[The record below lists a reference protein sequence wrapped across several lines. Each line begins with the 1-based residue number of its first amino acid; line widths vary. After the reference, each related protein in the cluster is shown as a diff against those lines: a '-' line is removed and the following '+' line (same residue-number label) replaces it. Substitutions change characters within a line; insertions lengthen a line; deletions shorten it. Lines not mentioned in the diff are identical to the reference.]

1 MIPTMTGKLQPLDE
15 KFPIV
20 GPDGRPTLYFIRWAQ
35 QRQIDIG
42 EAITAAQALE
52 IVQNFI
58 DDYEIQ
64 AGDGIDI
71 VPDGKLTSN
80 PTISADVQALLDQI
94 SVDHGAVLYRDAS
107 AWQALAPGTAGYFL
121 KTNGP
126 GADPE
131 WAAGGGGGGGGGMT
145 LIADFTA
152 TGSETVASFTGI
164 PSTFKALR
172 LLTFARS
179 SASAN
184 DVRLV
189 LQFNGSSS
197 NIYDWRQFF
206 NGSLVLINNDTEA
219 RIQQVAGAFV
229 ASGIFDMGVL
239 DIFNYASTVGTK
251 GAVWSCTNSEGSN
264 YRDLRGSFRWRNT
277 SAINRIDVRIANG
290 NYVAGSY
297 IALYGY

>member
-1 MIPTMTGKLQPLDE
+1 MTGKLQPLDE

-20 GPDGRPTLYFIRWAQ
+20 GPDGRPTLYFTRWAQ

-42 EAITAAQALE
+42 EAITAQQALQ
-52 IVQNFI
+52 IVQSFI

-64 AGDGIDI
+64 AGGGIDI

-80 PTISADVQALLDQI
+80 PTISADIQALLDQI
-94 SVDHGAVLYRDAS
+94 SVDHGAILYRDAS
-107 AWQALAPGTAGYFL
+107 AWQALAPGTAGQFL

-152 TGSETVASFTGI
+152 TGVENTVTFASI
-164 PSTFKALR
+164 PNTFKALR

-179 SASAN
+179 TSSTNDARFTLRYNNDGSA
-184 DVRLV
+184 V
-189 LQFNGSSS
+189 
-197 NIYDWRQFF
+197 YDWRQLF
-206 NGSLVLINNDTEA
+206 NNSIVSANNATEA
-219 RIQQVAGAFV
+219 RIQQVAA
-229 ASGIFDMGVL
+229 ALAPAGIFDMATL
-239 DIFNYASTVGTK
+239 DIFGYTSTVGTK
-251 GAVWSCTNSEGSN
+251 GAVWSGTNTEGAN
-264 YRDLRGSFRWRNT
+264 YRNISGSFRWRNT
-277 SAINRIDVRIANG
+277 AAINRIDLSLLAG
-290 NYVAGSY
+290 TFLVAGSN